1 MRNFLLVL
9 EGEQP
14 RVIDLLPGNTNTDPL
29 LQRDALKGGYTA
41 VGAIAA
47 KECDKAVVTDTRL
60 TSKIERGAPWTE
72 RWVFDLCGTKAE
84 VEMTFTPSATSGTS
98 WTATLVK

>member
-1 MRNFLLVL
+1 MA
-9 EGEQP
+9 P
-14 RVIDLLPGNTNTDPL
+14 KD
-29 LQRDALKGGYTA
+29 
-41 VGAIAA
+41 
-47 KECDKAVVTDTRL
+47 CDKAAVADTRL

-98 WTATLVK
+98 WTASLIK